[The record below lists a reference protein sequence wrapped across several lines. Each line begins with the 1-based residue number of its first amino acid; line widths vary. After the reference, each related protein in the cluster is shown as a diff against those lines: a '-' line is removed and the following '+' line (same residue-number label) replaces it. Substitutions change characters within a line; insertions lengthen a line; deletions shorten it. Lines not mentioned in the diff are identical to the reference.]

1 VIHTVLSKMR
11 QERKYSLET
20 LNLQPL
26 VSTIRDQ
33 RPGCLTQ
40 NNQFFFCYKAIAVA
54 VQNKYTWIMS
64 GAESNGTHDKQLP
77 TANVRDVNSLDPNE
91 NNENDAQS
99 SSSGSESGSTEYHP
113 DDMTDN

>member
-1 VIHTVLSKMR
+1 M
-11 QERKYSLET
+11 
-20 LNLQPL
+20 
-26 VSTIRDQ
+26 
-33 RPGCLTQ
+33 
-40 NNQFFFCYKAIAVA
+40 A